1 MNPVTDFI
9 FTVSW
14 FALLF
19 FAVRSIIRGWSLMTT
34 SSLKSKSTIN
44 VENRIVTKSI
54 HPEMTDVKQGDQ
66 LMVVNFE
73 YKDDNDLLYKSL
85 QERIDDIEDDED
97 DDDGDVVVRV

>member
-19 FAVRSIIRGWSLMTT
+19 FAVRSIIKGWSLMTT

-54 HPEMTDVKQGDQ
+54 HPEMADVKQGDQ

-73 YKDDNDLLYKSL
+73 DKDPLYKSL
-85 QERIDDIEDDED
+85 QERIDDIENDEE
-97 DDDGDVVVRV
+97 DDDGDVVVRL

>member
-14 FALLF
+14 FVLLF

-54 HPEMTDVKQGDQ
+54 HPEMADVKQGDQ

-73 YKDDNDLLYKSL
+73 DKDPLYKSL
-85 QERIDDIEDDED
+85 QERIDDIENDED

>member
-1 MNPVTDFI
+1 MNPFTDFI

-19 FAVRSIIRGWSLMTT
+19 FAIRSLIKGWGLMMTPTT
-34 SSLKSKSTIN
+34 EFKSKIN
-44 VENRIVTKSI
+44 IENRIVTKSI
-54 HPEMTDVKQGDQ
+54 HPEMTDVKQGDE

-73 YKDDNDLLYKSL
+73 NIDPLYKSL
-85 QERIDDIEDDED
+85 QERIDDIEDDEE

>member
-19 FAVRSIIRGWSLMTT
+19 FAVRSILRGWSLMTT

-54 HPEMTDVKQGDQ
+54 HPEMADVKQGDK

-73 YKDDNDLLYKSL
+73 DKDPLYKSL
-85 QERIDDIEDDED
+85 QERIDDIENDED
-97 DDDGDVVVRV
+97 DDDGDVVVRL